1 MDRGNMDGH
10 LGEGIEVK
18 GTLRFEG
25 SVRIDGKFSGKIL
38 SPATLILGPKAT
50 VDGELQVGE
59 VAVHG
64 TLRGQVVASERITIH
79 GSGRVEADL
88 KTKKLVIEQGAFF
101 QGRCDM
107 EQETPQA
114 PKKEA
119 APAARPQAEQS
130 APPKPGEANEKKVE
144 KGD

>member
-38 SPATLILGPKAT
+38 SPATLILGPQAS
-50 VDGELQVGE
+50 VEGEIHVGE

-79 GSGRVEADL
+79 GTGRVEADL
-88 KTKKLVIEQGAFF
+88 KTRKLVIEQGAFF

-107 EQETPQA
+107 EQEKPQA
-114 PKKEA
+114 QPVRKEGSPAPQRPEA
-119 APAARPQAEQS
+119 AKGPGGGAAPNTRGA
-130 APPKPGEANEKKVE
+130 
-144 KGD
+144 D

>member
-1 MDRGNMDGH
+1 MDKGSMDGH

-25 SVRIDGKFSGKIL
+25 SVRIDGTFSGKIL
-38 SPATLILGPKAT
+38 SPATLILGPKAK

-64 TLRGQVVASERITIH
+64 SLRGQVVASERITIH

-107 EQETPQA
+107 EQEK
-114 PKKEA
+114 PKP
-119 APAARPQAEQS
+119 APAPAP
-130 APPKPGEANEKKVE
+130 APPVTPEPQQKQAGADRPVPKNT
-144 KGD
+144 

>member
-25 SVRIDGKFSGKIL
+25 SVRIDGKFSGKIV
-38 SPATLILGPKAT
+38 SPATLILGPNAT
-50 VDGELQVGE
+50 VEGEIQVGE

-64 TLRGQVVASERITIH
+64 TLLGQVVASERITIH

-88 KTKKLVIEQGAFF
+88 KTRRLVIEQGAFF

-107 EQETPQA
+107 E
-114 PKKEA
+114 KEA
-119 APAARPQAEQS
+119 APAPTKESKPATSVARPQGQ
-130 APPKPGEANEKKVE
+130 PGTPQPGSGQKKD
-144 KGD
+144 G

>member
-1 MDRGNMDGH
+1 MDKGNMDGH

-25 SVRIDGKFSGKIL
+25 SVRIDGRFSGKIV
-38 SPATLILGPKAT
+38 SPATLILGPNAK
-50 VDGELQVGE
+50 VEGEIQVGE

-64 TLRGQVVASERITIH
+64 TLQGQVVASERITIH

-88 KTKKLVIEQGAFF
+88 KTRHLVIEQGAFF

-107 EQETPQA
+107 E
-114 PKKEA
+114 KEA
-119 APAARPQAEQS
+119 PPAPAKESKPAPAPAA
-130 APPKPGEANEKKVE
+130 PKPQGQRPPGLGKN
-144 KGD
+144 G